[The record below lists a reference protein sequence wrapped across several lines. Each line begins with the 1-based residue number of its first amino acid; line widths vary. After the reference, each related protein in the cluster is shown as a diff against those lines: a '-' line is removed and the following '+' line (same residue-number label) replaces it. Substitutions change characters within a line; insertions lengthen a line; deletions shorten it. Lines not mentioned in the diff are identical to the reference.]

1 MREPRTVVKRSIAA
15 ATAVAAFLI
24 GAVLVKDHASGLF
37 AASDNE
43 SGTLSRDSA
52 HIGGASP
59 FPSLSEAAPSNTPTP
74 SGKPSPSGSAGSSA
88 SPPPKSARP
97 GGKPT
102 ASNTGVV
109 PGTALAVVSGN
120 QTYGSSAN
128 GRTISGK
135 DFHGY
140 VRVTGSHITFR
151 NCVFHGGSP
160 SGNNALLDTSE
171 SSGPITVRDSE
182 FVPTHPAATID
193 GLWLKNTTV
202 LRANVHGTVDGIKA
216 DSNSVIR
223 QSYIHDMQWFA
234 SDPNQGGGETHN
246 DAIQILNGSGIT
258 IDGNNLATAG
268 KDPNSA
274 IQITQDGGPTS
285 QVTVTGN
292 WADYGGCTFN
302 FADKGGGS
310 MSIGPVTGN
319 RFGRHQGFSDCTI
332 LLGTGTSLVKDSG
345 NVFADTNSPIPK
357 PQQHD

>member
-1 MREPRTVVKRSIAA
+1 
-15 ATAVAAFLI
+15 
-24 GAVLVKDHASGLF
+24 
-37 AASDNE
+37 
-43 SGTLSRDSA
+43 
-52 HIGGASP
+52 
-59 FPSLSEAAPSNTPTP
+59 
-74 SGKPSPSGSAGSSA
+74 
-88 SPPPKSARP
+88 
-97 GGKPT
+97 
-102 ASNTGVV
+102 VV
-109 PGTALAVVSGN
+109 PGTKLKTVSGN
-120 QTYGSSAN
+120 QTYDSKSN

-140 VRVTGSHITFR
+140 VRVTGANITFR
-151 NCVFHGGSP
+151 NCRFRGGSP
-160 SGNNALLDTSE
+160 NGNNALLDTGD
-171 SSGPITVRDSE
+171 SGGHITVSDSE
-182 FVPTHPAATID
+182 FVPTNPAATID

-216 DSNSVIR
+216 DSGSVIR
-223 QSYIHDMQWFA
+223 DSYVHDMTWFA

-246 DAIQILNGSGIT
+246 DAIQILSGSGIT
-258 IDGNNLATAG
+258 IDGNNLAPAG
-268 KDPNSA
+268 KEPNSA